1 MKFLHS
7 SFFTLLFIVENI
19 WPRPH
24 THCPGEVTVQ
34 YRVVAECGVTDRV
47 FWFCSLERGEA
58 RGRDQGRVTRQF
70 PRMIQMIQ

>member
-1 MKFLHS
+1 MKFVHS

-24 THCPGEVTVQ
+24 THCPGEVTAQ
-34 YRVVAECGVTDRV
+34 YRVVAECGVTGRV
-47 FWFCSLERGEA
+47 FWFCSREEGEA

-70 PRMIQMIQ
+70 PRMIQLIQ